1 MKQRFASALLIITGL
16 FGLAGGAKAE
26 THREVIVNVPYEFVA
41 GGRTLP
47 AGTYTITRLSDDRR
61 GTLSIA
67 SYEQRSGVLVLPNQF
82 EDRTVNDTK
91 ISLEKVGGTY
101 FLRTIETPDGV
112 YTLPLSRSALLM
124 AKSVHTDGG
133 SASGSN

>member
-1 MKQRFASALLIITGL
+1 MKQGFASALLIITGL
-16 FGLAGGAKAE
+16 FGLAAGAEAE

-82 EDRTVNDTK
+82 EDRTANDTK
-91 ISLEKVGGTY
+91 ISLEEVGGKY
-101 FLRTIETPDGV
+101 FLRSIETPDGV

-124 AKSVHTDGG
+124 AKSAHTDGA
-133 SASGSN
+133 SASGSH